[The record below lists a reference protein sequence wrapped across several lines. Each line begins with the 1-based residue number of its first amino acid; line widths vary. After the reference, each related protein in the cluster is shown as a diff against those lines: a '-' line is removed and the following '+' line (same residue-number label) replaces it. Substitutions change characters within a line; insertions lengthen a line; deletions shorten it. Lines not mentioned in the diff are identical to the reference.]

1 MRMGSKE
8 STINLK
14 ALLRGYA
21 LPIICIVL
29 SLVLLF
35 VLTLPTFNRMKELGT
50 EQETTQER
58 LSSLSEKIDILE
70 DFSQTKPRTQLESYF
85 DDFDQAIPSEND
97 VPALLTQVE
106 LIAQKSG
113 VAVVA
118 LQYGGELASEEEA
131 ATSAEVRVTFSPK
144 GSFSS
149 LLRLL
154 QEFEKASRVIDVET
168 VKYSAQEGAGYSML
182 QAELVLVSYY
192 TSTPILK
199 ANTPITLD
207 FDNTNFE
214 ENVQTLSKLTLYEE

>member
-192 TSTPILK
+192 TSTPTLK
-199 ANTPITLD
+199 VNTPITLD